1 MKCYLVMILSILI
14 ILTGCST
21 ESHKVRTGQANAG
34 EETSYAAIIRVN
46 ESEYISVGTE
56 NQGKYTVQEEIGKIK
71 KRVPAEVLPQ
81 EHLVSNYLDEGTR
94 IFSVSENRNILLAE
108 KKGEKEREIFERQ
121 NNE

>member
-1 MKCYLVMILSILI
+1 MKCYLVMILSIFI

-21 ESHKVRTGQANAG
+21 ESQKVRTGQANTG
-34 EETSYAAIIRVN
+34 EEASYSAIIRVN
-46 ESEYISVGTE
+46 ESEYISVGNE
-56 NQGKYTVQEEIGKIK
+56 NQGKCTVQEEIGKIK
-71 KRVPAEVLPQ
+71 KRVLAEVLPQ